1 MIGIVIALSSARRH
15 NYRLNAS
22 CITGYLQTQRSIE
35 YVVVNRLKESS
46 SNNNSM
52 SSKNQSVEE
61 KLKMLHLVLPEP
73 IKATPDMKIP
83 PSWIRVRGNRA
94 FISGHGPQNPDGS
107 VAGPFGK
114 VGSNDVTEEQA
125 YQAARFATL
134 SILGT
139 LKRELGSLDR
149 VTAWLMVSGFVNVA
163 PGFTQTTA
171 VMNGCSE
178 LILELY
184 GAEVGQHARTAMGV
198 ATTPFGVPVVIAAEV
213 EIETDSDNS
222 D

>member
-1 MIGIVIALSSARRH
+1 M
-15 NYRLNAS
+15 
-22 CITGYLQTQRSIE
+22 QRSLEGSVI
-35 YVVVNRLKESS
+35 VNRLKESL

-52 SSKNQSVEE
+52 SSKKQSVEE
-61 KLKMLHLVLPEP
+61 KLKVLHLFLPEP
-73 IKATPDMKIP
+73 IKVTPDMKIP

-125 YQAARFATL
+125 YQASRFATL

-171 VMNGCSE
+171 VINGCSE

-198 ATTPFGVPVVIAAEV
+198 ATTPFGVPVVIPAEV
-213 EIETDSDNS
+213 EIDTDSDS
-222 D
+222 SL

>member
-1 MIGIVIALSSARRH
+1 
-15 NYRLNAS
+15 
-22 CITGYLQTQRSIE
+22 
-35 YVVVNRLKESS
+35 
-46 SNNNSM
+46 M

-61 KLKMLHLVLPEP
+61 KLKVLHLVLPEP
-73 IKATPDMKIP
+73 IKGTPDMKIP

-114 VGSNDVTEEQA
+114 VGSSDVTEEQA

-149 VTAWLMVSGFVNVA
+149 VKAWLMVSGFVNVA

-213 EIETDSDNS
+213 EIDTDSDNS
-222 D
+222 L